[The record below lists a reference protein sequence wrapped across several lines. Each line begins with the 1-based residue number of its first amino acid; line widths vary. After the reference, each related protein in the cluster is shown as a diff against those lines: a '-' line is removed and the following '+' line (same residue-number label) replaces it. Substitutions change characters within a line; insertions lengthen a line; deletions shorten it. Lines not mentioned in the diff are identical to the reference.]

1 MGLRRRRVV
10 ARYSVYKRIKT
21 RRSAH
26 AGKEKTKS
34 RLSMLLFLFLGVC
47 HAAGKAWL
55 SLYAYIWLAG
65 GMW

>member
-10 ARYSVYKRIKT
+10 ARYSVYRRIRT

-26 AGKEKTKS
+26 VGKEKARS

-47 HAAGKAWL
+47 HASGRAWL
-55 SLYAYIWLAG
+55 SLYAYIWLTR